1 MNRLVAILFNLQ
13 PDIWGTV
20 IGMVLMLGGVLAVPF
35 VDRSTHEPRGWTEAF
50 DLRKRGWV
58 FLAIGVF
65 WVIMI
70 AGVVTNAVSPIG

>member
-35 VDRSTHEPRGWTEAF
+35 VDRAKHEPRGWAEAF
-50 DLRKRGWV
+50 NLRERGWA